1 LVPGLQEL
9 RVSVITQIR
18 LLTQFLATLFLLLA
32 AGVELMGLLVSVGAL
47 VAEAQP
53 LSPLEQTPELGWSA
67 LSVRVDK
74 VETQPVELR
83 QPVLAV
89 VVEEPKMLGPTVQQM
104 LVVLVVLEFPR
115 Q

>member
-1 LVPGLQEL
+1 
-9 RVSVITQIR
+9 
-18 LLTQFLATLFLLLA
+18 
-32 AGVELMGLLVSVGAL
+32 
-47 VAEAQP
+47 
-53 LSPLEQTPELGWSA
+53 
-67 LSVRVDK
+67 LSVRVHK

-104 LVVLVVLEFPR
+104 LGVPVVPGFPR